1 MIVAT
6 CIFCHLRK
14 RSGTIQIGG
23 QLPYQLEE
31 HSFNKGV
38 DNGIHVQSVSEP
50 NPSCESKEWQTDVA
64 SATQDY
70 NEGCMN
76 TIITVQVGESGGED
90 EDTFSN
96 VSQSLPG
103 CYRPQAGV
111 EHAASASLSADPT
124 LQSPR
129 QTSTRKRRS
138 VKSTSDPEERLPS
151 GK

>member
-1 MIVAT
+1 M
-6 CIFCHLRK
+6 
-14 RSGTIQIGG
+14 RSGTTQIGG
-23 QLPYQLEE
+23 QLSYQLKE

-38 DNGIHVQSVSEP
+38 DNGIHAQPVSEP
-50 NPSCESKEWQTDVA
+50 NLSCEPKERQTDVA
-64 SATQDY
+64 SATQDC
-70 NEGCMN
+70 NEGRMN

-90 EDTFSN
+90 EDTFSD
-96 VSQSLPG
+96 VSQSLLG

-111 EHAASASLSADPT
+111 ELAASASLSADPT

-138 VKSTSDPEERLPS
+138 VKSTSDPEERVPS